1 MLRGDVKKKIENFNY
16 YKLKIGKECDK
27 TTKKTK
33 QNKTKKG
40 NIIMAPLRKVFYLKL
55 VPGIRET

>member
-1 MLRGDVKKKIENFNY
+1 MLRGDMKKKVENFNY

-27 TTKKTK
+27 ATKK
-33 QNKTKKG
+33 KKKEG

-55 VPGIRET
+55 VPGIRQT